1 MRLTICAALAV
12 VVLGGP
18 GAPATA
24 QPVTPAAPPPNV
36 VLILAD
42 DLGYGDLSS
51 YGHPIFRTPR
61 IDRLGAEGARLTS
74 YYSPAPSCTP
84 SRVALLT
91 GRYPIRTGLNNVVM
105 PDDRAGLPQSEIT
118 LAETLK
124 TAGYRTAMVGKWH
137 LGHQPGM
144 WPTDQGFDQYFG
156 LPYSNDMIRPWVQT
170 DVPLRL
176 FRGTEALPGEVDV
189 STLTSRY
196 TDEALQFMRANRDR
210 PFFLYVAHSMPHV
223 PIAASP
229 AFAGTSAGG
238 RLGDVLAELDWST
251 GRILDTL
258 AELGLDRRT
267 IVLFTSDNGPW
278 LNMPPRML
286 PDSRVVPTDAG
297 SPGPFRGAKATT
309 WEGGVRVPFLARW
322 PGRIPAGVVRDD
334 VVTAMDVFVTVA
346 GLARAAMPADR
357 PMDGRDVWPV
367 WTGAGAAPF
376 EYFYYFNGTQLD
388 GVRDARWK
396 LRWNGT
402 GSEAKLELYDLLLD
416 PSERYDLA
424 RSHVDRVNRLS
435 AAATAFARQ
444 TGAKGAWTT
453 IGK

>member
-1 MRLTICAALAV
+1 MRLTLCAALAAV
-12 VVLGGP
+12 ILGCP

-51 YGHPIFRTPR
+51 YGHPVFRTPR
-61 IDRLGAEGARLTS
+61 IDRLGAEGVRLTT

-118 LAETLK
+118 LAETLRA
-124 TAGYRTAMVGKWH
+124 AGYRTAMVGKWH

-144 WPTDQGFDQYFG
+144 WPSDQGFDQYFG

-176 FRGTEALPGEVDV
+176 YRGTEALPGEVDV
-189 STLTSRY
+189 STLTGRY
-196 TDEALQFMRANRDR
+196 TDEALQFIRANRDR

-229 AFAGTSAGG
+229 AFAGTSPGG
-238 RLGDVLAELDWST
+238 RLGDVLAELDGST

-267 IVLFTSDNGPW
+267 LVIFTSDNGPW

-286 PDSRVVPTDAG
+286 PDARVVPTDAG
-297 SPGPFRGAKATT
+297 SPGPFRGAKGTT

-346 GLARAAMPADR
+346 GLARAAVPADR

-367 WTGAGAAPF
+367 WTGTGAVPF
-376 EYFYYFNGTQLD
+376 QHFYYFNGTHLD

-402 GSEAKLELYDLLLD
+402 GQDARLELYDLWLD
-416 PSERYDLA
+416 PSERYDMA
-424 RSHVDRVNRLS
+424 GRDPNAVTRLS
-435 AAATAFARQ
+435 AAAAAFANK
-444 TGAKGAWTT
+444 TGAKGIWTVR
-453 IGK
+453 